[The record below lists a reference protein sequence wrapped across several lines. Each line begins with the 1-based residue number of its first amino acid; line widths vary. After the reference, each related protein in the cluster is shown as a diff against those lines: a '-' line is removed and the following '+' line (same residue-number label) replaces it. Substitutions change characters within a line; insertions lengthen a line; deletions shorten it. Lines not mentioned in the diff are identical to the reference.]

1 MLHPVDNQA
10 LIETINKWMDEHQ
23 DHRILSLITHRGT
36 VRIYRIEDNEELIYF
51 GADGEGIEPVAEYCN
66 REES

>member
-1 MLHPVDNQA
+1 MLHPEDKQA

-23 DHRILSLITHRGT
+23 DHYLVLDNTSGD

-51 GADGEGIEPVAEYCN
+51 GADGTGIEPVAEYCN